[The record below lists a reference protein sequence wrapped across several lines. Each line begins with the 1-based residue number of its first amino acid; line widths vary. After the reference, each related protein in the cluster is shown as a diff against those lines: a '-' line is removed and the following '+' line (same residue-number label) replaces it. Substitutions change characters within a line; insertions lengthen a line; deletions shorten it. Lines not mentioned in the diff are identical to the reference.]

1 MNTIPSNQNKVT
13 QFTTVYHIEYGKGY
27 VVSLT
32 PKMKD
37 MLCMC
42 YFPIAKVSDW
52 CLLSHLSTGTDEY
65 MSLTVAQTKV
75 TDEGSTDALQEA
87 LNNLFGGG
95 R

>member
-1 MNTIPSNQNKVT
+1 MNTFNTDNSVR

-42 YFPIAKVSDW
+42 YFPKAKQSDW
-52 CLLSHLSTGTDEY
+52 CLLSALSTGTDTY
-65 MSLTVAQTKV
+65 MSLNPISEKNPK
-75 TDEGSTDALQEA
+75 DELSDPLQDA
-87 LNNLFGGG
+87 LNNLFGG